1 MSASKITFSYF
12 RFTLNTSVLVAWLVT
27 TINCDYQNSAA
38 LTGGLSDLL
47 GYFNTTSLIKLFKTR
62 VTVLLLSLTVVCVL
76 YTVYIIFKSVTLE
89 LKKQSKQKSNFA
101 CHVHVFCSARQE
113 LQFISVIIWID
124 YLYYIKECTN
134 QIWFFVIPLL
144 HTEADTV
151 LQMSLRRRYSY
162 SESR

>member
-1 MSASKITFSYF
+1 MSEILKGWPTTMSASKTTFSYF

-27 TINCDYQNSAA
+27 TINCDYQSSAA

-47 GYFNTTSLIKLFKTR
+47 GYFNTTSLIKLFKTG

-101 CHVHVFCSARQE
+101 LSYTCLLFCKTRAT
-113 LQFISVIIWID
+113 IHICD
-124 YLYYIKECTN
+124 HMN
-134 QIWFFVIPLL
+134 PLPVL
-144 HTEADTV
+144 H
-151 LQMSLRRRYSY
+151 QRMHK
-162 SESR
+162 

>member
-12 RFTLNTSVLVAWLVT
+12 RFTLNTSVLVARLVT

-101 CHVHVFCSARQE
+101 CHVHVCCSARQE

-134 QIWFFVIPLL
+134 NDITNQIWFFVIPLL
-144 HTEADTV
+144 HTEADTPFY
-151 LQMSLRRRYSY
+151 RCH
-162 SESR
+162 

>member
-12 RFTLNTSVLVAWLVT
+12 RFTLNTSVLVARLVT

-89 LKKQSKQKSNFA
+89 LKKQSKQKSNFVLS
-101 CHVHVFCSARQE
+101 CTCLLFCKSYNSYLWSYESITCITSKNAQIM
-113 LQFISVIIWID
+113 IS
-124 YLYYIKECTN
+124 
-134 QIWFFVIPLL
+134 QIRYDFFVIPLL
-144 HTEADTV
+144 HTEADTPFY
-151 LQMSLRRRYSY
+151 RCH
-162 SESR
+162 